1 MVTLLAP
8 MVTMPCEFT
17 LPGAPQGPISESRIV
32 TLRTPLT
39 TMHEPLLVLTCTFS
53 ITWPSLAM
61 ICPLTALPAIV
72 TGVGTGPGEMLFGAL
87 AAAARESVSEQ
98 RTARGATGSGCT
110 HTNRY
115 PVPATEPVLP
125 LSLGR
130 PADR

>member
-72 TGVGTGPGEMLFGAL
+72 TGVGPGPGEMLFGAL
-87 AAAARESVSEQ
+87 AVEPAGVVAAAARESVSEQ
-98 RTARGATGSGCT
+98 LASPRTAM
-110 HTNRY
+110 
-115 PVPATEPVLP
+115 PAQP
-125 LSLGR
+125 LSWIQDAERMMPLH
-130 PADR
+130 A